1 MLFQSEGV
9 VVAKVNLQNLENIKD
24 EKTGQFIGFLAF
36 TKLKCGKDFLDNIW
50 RKKVKISI
58 HKLGETFVKQAKFR
72 REDIKHGSGKIIVD
86 TLLHCIHLDP
96 NPYFLARPGLVRSI
110 AS

>member
-36 TKLKCGKDFLDNIW
+36 TKLKCGKDFLDSIW
-50 RKKVKISI
+50 RRKVKISI
-58 HKLGETFVKQAKFR
+58 HKLGEKFVKQAKFR
-72 REDIKHGSGKIIVD
+72 REDIKHGSGKIFLAI
-86 TLLHCIHLDP
+86 LAARCIHFDTKLIFWLIFD
-96 NPYFLARPGLVRSI
+96 LSGQ
-110 AS
+110 

>member
-72 REDIKHGSGKIIVD
+72 REDIKHGSGKIIRD
-86 TLLHCIHLDP
+86 ILFASCINLDP
-96 NPYFLARPGLVRSI
+96 NCYFWHNVDLSGQ
-110 AS
+110 